1 MKKVALIVAG
11 GKGLRMNSDTPKQFL
26 LLKETPVLMHTL
38 EKFSHLDE
46 IVLVLPKTQIEYWNT
61 ICEKYNFSIPHIV
74 VEGGE
79 TRFHSVKNGLEKV
92 VNNSIVAIHD
102 GVRPLVSTKLIDN
115 LINETKNG
123 IGVIPVVL
131 VKDSIRKV
139 EEEKST
145 HVDRT
150 DLYHV
155 QTPQCFL
162 SSEIKNAY
170 SQEYSEKFT
179 DDASVFESN
188 GWKISTI
195 LGENQNLKIT
205 TEEDLN
211 IINSFF

>member
-26 LLKETPVLMHTL
+26 LLKETPILMHTL

-79 TRFHSVKNGLEKV
+79 TRFYSVKNGLEKV
-92 VNNSIVAIHD
+92 MDNSIVAIHD
-102 GVRPLVSTKLIDN
+102 GVRPIISTKLIDN

-123 IGVIPVVL
+123 IGVIPVVP
-131 VKDSIRKV
+131 VKNSIRKV
-139 EEEKST
+139 DTEIST

-150 DLYHV
+150 DLYNV

-162 SSEIKNAY
+162 SDDIKNAY
-170 SQEYSEKFT
+170 TQEYSKKFT
-179 DDASVFESN
+179 DDASVFCCN
-188 GWKISTI
+188 GGVFAI
-195 LGENQNLKIT
+195 
-205 TEEDLN
+205 
-211 IINSFF
+211 